1 MKTTSKIVL
10 ITIGVILL
18 AAIATKI
25 ILRINNNGKVIWRQ
39 YNTQLPLN
47 KEIPSFTSIYF
58 EGDNSIKRAF
68 TGHIIIKQG
77 EKPQVNFETKA
88 FEVGTTDRNGATILV
103 INMDKEVVE
112 KQKYGMYAL
121 TITIDQPLRNIENE
135 FKNFNIELRG
145 LEGDD
150 LDIIDTVS
158 DGSYVNLSH
167 CTFKNVNLKF
177 NNDNYFWTESGS
189 KIDNVL
195 IQGGVASRKLFDTRN
210 YLFFIAGLDQ
220 EGNASIYSSN
230 GYYSLKNK
238 IKADNFRKNCE

>member
-77 EKPQVNFETKA
+77 KKPQVNFETKA

>member
-10 ITIGVILL
+10 ITIGLILL

-25 ILRINNNGKVIWRQ
+25 ILKINNYGMDIWRQ
-39 YNTQLPLN
+39 YNTQLPLK

-77 EKPQVNFETKA
+77 KKPQVNFETKA
-88 FEVGTTDRNGATILV
+88 FEVGTSTRNNTTTLIV
-103 INMDKEVVE
+103 NMDREVVD

-135 FKNFNIELRG
+135 FKDFNIELRG
-145 LEGDD
+145 LQGDD

-167 CTFKNVNLKF
+167 CTFKNVHLKF
-177 NNDNYFWTESGS
+177 NNDNYFWTENGS

-195 IQGGVASRKLFDTRN
+195 IQGGAKSRKLFNTKD
-210 YLFFIAGLDQ
+210 YLYFIAALDR

-230 GYYSLKNK
+230 GYYRLKNK
-238 IKADNFRKNCE
+238 ITEDKFEENCE

>member
-10 ITIGVILL
+10 ITIGLILL

-25 ILRINNNGKVIWRQ
+25 ILKINNYGMDIWRQ
-39 YNTQLPLN
+39 YNTQLPLK